1 MLKSERNRSQL
12 EKLKSTLSNA
22 LEVSN
27 DKTIIENNELTVF
40 FNNQDCLRNFVL
52 LRNNSLLSFDTLID
66 LCGIDYEEFE
76 QEKKRVGGRF
86 CVVYHLLST
95 TNNSRLRVKVP
106 CFGNG
111 ESLNAKSV
119 TEIWPAAAWYEREAF
134 DLFGIQFIGNSDL
147 RRLLTDYGFIGHPF
161 RKDFPISGHSE
172 VRYDPLEKRV
182 VYQPVTIEERE
193 IVPRVVREA
202 GYGKEGEN
210 G

>member
-52 LRNNSLLSFDTLID
+52 LRDNSLLSFDTLID

-134 DLFGIQFIGNSDL
+134 DLFGIQFI
-147 RRLLTDYGFIGHPF
+147 
-161 RKDFPISGHSE
+161 
-172 VRYDPLEKRV
+172 
-182 VYQPVTIEERE
+182 
-193 IVPRVVREA
+193 
-202 GYGKEGEN
+202 
-210 G
+210 